1 MKYKQVR
8 RCGILIASIVIIT
21 IVSATA
27 IVKIKRDNFSN
38 IQGISAEKISEDDYK
53 VIGSDHL
60 KADQEYPD
68 NVATDSASEPNVIK
82 TYNDVEFVA
91 LPVDMNRKN
100 QEEVFRICQEDNIA
114 FPLVMA
120 IIEHESQ
127 FDTKARSQTGDS
139 GLMQINDV
147 NAKTLADQGYID
159 LYSLQ
164 DNVSAGIYLIQELY
178 CKYGDT
184 TFVLMAYNAGETGA
198 KKQQKEGITETD
210 YTKEIESRA
219 EEFTEY
225 IDERLK

>member
-1 MKYKQVR
+1 MKNKQVR
-8 RCGILIASIVIIT
+8 RCGILIVSVAIIT
-21 IVSATA
+21 TFSATA
-27 IVKIKRDNFSN
+27 IVKIKNDNFSD

-53 VIGSDHL
+53 VIGSDNL
-60 KADQEYPD
+60 
-68 NVATDSASEPNVIK
+68 ATDSTSGSNVIK
-82 TYNDVEFVA
+82 TYNDVKFVA

-100 QEEVFRICQEDNIA
+100 QEKVFKICQEDNIA

-127 FDTKARSQTGDS
+127 FDTKERSQTGDS

-164 DNVSAGIYLIQELY
+164 DNVSAGIYLLQELY